1 MNERKKGSMLL
12 EAIVAIAI
20 ASIAIIISVR
30 LYVFVRKSVESEYVN
45 YSNLQSINAVCNEV
59 KYNIK
64 FEKLE
69 KILKDEDII
78 LKYDL
83 DFLDRLL
90 EKELLNLTGDSKDID
105 NIDIHLINSSK
116 AILNIR
122 ITLNFE
128 SKSIVE
134 NIEKGIWMDYV

>member
-1 MNERKKGSMLL
+1 M
-12 EAIVAIAI
+12 
-20 ASIAIIISVR
+20 
-30 LYVFVRKSVESEYVN
+30 
-45 YSNLQSINAVCNEV
+45 
-59 KYNIK
+59 
-64 FEKLE
+64 
-69 KILKDEDII
+69 
-78 LKYDL
+78 

-105 NIDIHLINSSK
+105 NIEIHLINSSK